1 MAETT
6 AFELVTPA
14 RIMMAVDA
22 SMVVVPGSMGL
33 FGAMPRHAPT
43 ISTLKRGIVEVYV
56 NGSVNCRIMVD
67 GGIVDVT
74 EDRCTVLAERAV
86 NLDHADRSDLEAQRQ
101 TANNNGNAREEEF
114 LDAAISAL

>member
-56 NGSVNCRIMVD
+56 NNSVNCRIMVD

-101 TANNNGNAREEEF
+101 TANQNGNAREEEF

>member
-1 MAETT
+1 MSETT

-22 SMVVVPGSMGL
+22 SMVVGSMGL

-56 NGSVNCRIMVD
+56 NNSVI
-67 GGIVDVT
+67 
-74 EDRCTVLAERAV
+74 A
-86 NLDHADRSDLEAQRQ
+86 
-101 TANNNGNAREEEF
+101 
-114 LDAAISAL
+114 

>member
-14 RIMMAVDA
+14 RIMMAIDA
-22 SMVVVPGSMGL
+22 SMVVVPGIMGL

-43 ISTLKRGIVEVYV
+43 ISTLQRGVVEVYV
-56 NGSVNCRIMVD
+56 NGSVSNRIMVD

-86 NLDHADRSDLEAQRQ
+86 NLDNADRSDLEAQRQ

>member
-43 ISTLKRGIVEVYV
+43 ISTLKRGVVEIYV
-56 NGSVNCRIMVD
+56 NGSVSGRIMVD

-86 NLDHADRSDLEAQRQ
+86 NLDNASTTELVAQRQ
-101 TANNNGNAREEEF
+101 TATNNGNSREQEF

>member
-56 NGSVNCRIMVD
+56 NNSVNCRIMVD

-101 TANNNGNAREEEF
+101 TANQNGNEREEEF

>member
-56 NGSVNCRIMVD
+56 NNSVNCRIMVD

>member
-56 NGSVNCRIMVD
+56 NNSVNCLIMVD

-101 TANNNGNAREEEF
+101 TANQNGNAREEEF